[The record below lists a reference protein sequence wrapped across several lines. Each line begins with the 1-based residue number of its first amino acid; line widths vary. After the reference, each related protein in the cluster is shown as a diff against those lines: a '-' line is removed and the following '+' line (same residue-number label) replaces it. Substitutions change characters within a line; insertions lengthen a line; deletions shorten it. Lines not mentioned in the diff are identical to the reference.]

1 MTDAPVAA
9 IDMGT
14 NSTRLLVHDG
24 EHTIERLMTITRLG
38 QDVDRTGRLADE
50 AIERVLSCLRTYKS
64 VMDQHGVTR
73 VAAKGLPL
81 DPNVHQAMMEIPSDD
96 AEPGTVI
103 QEMQAVYLIRDRLLR
118 PALVGVAKKPD

>member
-24 EHTIERLMTITRLG
+24 ENTIERLMTITRLG

-73 VAAKGLPL
+73 VRACLLYTSPSPRDYAASR
-81 DPNVHQAMMEIPSDD
+81 MPSS
-96 AEPGTVI
+96 A
-103 QEMQAVYLIRDRLLR
+103 
-118 PALVGVAKKPD
+118 